1 MVEEAAKYLE
11 KAEIEG
17 FGGNLILYKRP
28 DLDAVTWHYRAKIEG
43 MKGYVRRS
51 TKETNFELAKR
62 KAEQEFIENTGKFK
76 NNVEVNIT
84 YVRTAIQRY
93 LKHIS
98 EKKYYIDNSQRF
110 RYVKNTWYR
119 YMHGYFGDMKVSGIT
134 EAELEGYWHYR
145 RDY

>member
-1 MVEEAAKYLE
+1 MVEEATKYLD
-11 KAEIEG
+11 KTEIEG

-62 KAEQEFIENTGKFK
+62 KAAQDYIDNTYKFK
-76 NNVEVNIT
+76 NKLEINVT

-93 LKHIS
+93 LKHIFLKRIFPLCHS
-98 EKKYYIDNSQRF
+98 
-110 RYVKNTWYR
+110 
-119 YMHGYFGDMKVSGIT
+119 
-134 EAELEGYWHYR
+134 
-145 RDY
+145 